1 MSLLRF
7 FRRKKARLRLLH
19 VCRQAVQLF
28 IRITGGIPGICGCVF
43 RLFRA
48 EGLGRFI
55 DNVEVCCQ
63 VDHVTAAA
71 AVLAV
76 ILPEQG
82 KRKRAYPLQRLNISG
97 YALLFFSSLCS
108 VCFPLYAVCYSQL
121 SRLYA
126 WRRLLFVASLQL
138 YCDMYSPL
146 YCRRR
151 TPPLFPEELLSS
163 LR

>member
-1 MSLLRF
+1 MSLLWF

-43 RLFRA
+43 RLFRT
-48 EGLGRFI
+48 EGLGRII

-76 ILPEQG
+76 ILPEQVLL
-82 KRKRAYPLQRLNISG
+82 RLRLQMKDH
-97 YALLFFSSLCS
+97 AFCSSLLS
-108 VCFPLYAVCYSQL
+108 GAV
-121 SRLYA
+121 
-126 WRRLLFVASLQL
+126 
-138 YCDMYSPL
+138 SPSDFL
-146 YCRRR
+146 IG
-151 TPPLFPEELLSS
+151 
-163 LR
+163 